1 MACKIQKKLYQ
12 ADEWLCF
19 KGLSHILEKQT
30 CTPWTPLLIG
40 QQRKSRT
47 CLLNTG
53 YTYKFA
59 LVKLIRLVGYFVFS
73 V

>member
-1 MACKIQKKLYQ
+1 MACKIQKNLYQ

-30 CTPWTPLLIG
+30 CTLWTPLLIG

-53 YTYKFA
+53 YTFKFT
-59 LVKLIRLVGYFVFS
+59 LVKLIRLVGYSVFS

>member
-1 MACKIQKKLYQ
+1 MACKIQKNLYQ

-30 CTPWTPLLIG
+30 CTLWTPLLIG